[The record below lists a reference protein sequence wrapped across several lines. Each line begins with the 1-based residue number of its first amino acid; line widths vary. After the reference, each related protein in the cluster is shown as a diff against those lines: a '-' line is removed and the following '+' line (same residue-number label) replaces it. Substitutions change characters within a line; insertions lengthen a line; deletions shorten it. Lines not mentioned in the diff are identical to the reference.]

1 MPINIGA
8 GFNPSSDE
16 PIDSRIVVASE
27 TDRLALESFNCYHGL
42 VVFQQDTNELYV
54 CTDPGDDD
62 TDPSWQLLLTGN
74 IIPNIAPY
82 NGKFTVTQDLFALSV
97 SSSQLTLNGDGINN
111 IIIINSAS
119 NVPLIVNNEG
129 LIVFDE
135 FQYTPDPVSGGFL
148 YSGSDFFIGLE

>member
-16 PIDSRIVVASE
+16 PIDSRLIVASE
-27 TDRLALESFNCYHGL
+27 TDRLALESFNCYEGL

-54 CTDPGDDD
+54 CIDPGNDTTDPI
-62 TDPSWQLLLTGN
+62 WQLLLTGN
-74 IIPNIAPY
+74 TVPNIAPY
-82 NGKFTVTQDLFALSV
+82 NGNFTVTQDLFALSV